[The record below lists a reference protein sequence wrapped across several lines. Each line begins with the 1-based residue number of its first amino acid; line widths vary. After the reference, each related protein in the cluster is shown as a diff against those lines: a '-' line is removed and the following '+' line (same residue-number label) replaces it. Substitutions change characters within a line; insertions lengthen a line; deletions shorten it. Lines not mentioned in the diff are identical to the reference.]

1 MTKKKIIYIVL
12 GVVALVLVYFN
23 YYGSDKEV
31 GDIKKIVETI
41 NAVYESDDY
50 HVEAEKE
57 IDYLDEKESKF
68 EKAKAIIQG
77 MILSGDNVFLDK
89 DKNLTLDTNI
99 LGISPNGWEI
109 KASEL
114 KFNKETKELVS
125 TKPMYAKNEEKGVEI
140 LANKFKTTISM
151 DNITLEDGVV
161 IKNKLFSILADKANY
176 DNNTKIITLEGNIKL
191 SNRIG
196 EVGDINTLKDVKS
209 LENTSN
215 NKKEKEISGT
225 FSKVYFNLN
234 ERNLYATDGFDM
246 KYDEVGLKGKDI
258 VLNET
263 TQSFKVTGDV
273 KFTYQDYIFDVSYIE
288 KEPNSD
294 IINVYGQIKGGN
306 PIYSVLADKGEYNI
320 NDKKIRIFGN
330 VDITSTKGEK
340 LNLDNFVYSSETK
353 EADMYGNKIK
363 YTSPTNNLEAEYIH
377 YNTVTKEITTDKPF
391 DSWNEKG
398 EGITGTNVVYNLGTK
413 DFYSKENITVKNK
426 DYGLTT
432 KNVTYKEETGIL
444 SAPEPYVIKS
454 TDETSTI
461 NGKSITYNKK
471 TGELTSPGEI
481 ILNNKGTIM
490 KGHDL
495 VYNNISGLGKLQGP
509 IPFENK
515 EDKMSGTA
523 KEIIIKKGDYVDL
536 IGPIKVKQDTTNML
550 VDNARYSY
558 KDELVHVN
566 TPVKFNDPVKSMV
579 GSVSSA
585 TYSPKD
591 SILKGTNFNM
601 KEPDRSAKAQN
612 IVLYNKEN
620 RRLELIGNAY
630 LSSGK
635 DNISGPKIVY
645 YLDTK
650 DAETPTNSIIH
661 YDQYTVKSTYG
672 KVNKESGEIFVKN
685 ADVKSLDGND
695 FSSNQAKGNINNVVH
710 FTGNV
715 KGKSKQKEGDVYF
728 TGDKADLY
736 MSKVNNKYEAKKVI
750 VNTKST
756 FTQLNRKIVSNYMEL
771 DLIKKE
777 VYAKDKPV
785 LTIDDGPKGNTLVK
799 ADDVTGYIDQDLIK
813 LNKNVYVKNVN
824 EKKEEVVLTADRGAV
839 TKKMADVYDRVKVV
853 TKDSVTT
860 ANEGHYDMENR
871 KIRAKGNVHVEYQ
884 TDKSA
889 GNVFDNMTST
899 NTKKTTK
906 K

>member
-398 EGITGTNVVYNLGTK
+398 EGITGTNIVYNLGTK

-471 TGELTSPGEI
+471 TGELISPGEI

-550 VDNARYSY
+550 ADNARYSY

-695 FSSNQAKGNINNVVH
+695 FSSNQAKGNINNIVH

-736 MSKVNNKYEAKKVI
+736 MSKVNDKYEAKKVI

-785 LTIDDGPKGNTLVK
+785 LTIDDGEKGNTLVK
-799 ADDVTGYIDQDLIK
+799 ADDVTGYIDKELIK
-813 LNKNVYVKNVN
+813 LNKNVYVKNIN
-824 EKKEEVVLTADRGAV
+824 EKKEETVLTADRGTV
-839 TKKMADVYDRVKVV
+839 TKQMADVYDRVKVV
-853 TKDSVTT
+853 TKDSVIT
-860 ANEGHYDMENR
+860 ANEGHYDIVNR
-871 KIRAKGNVHVEYQ
+871 KIRAKGNVHVDY
-884 TDKSA
+884 TSDKSA
-889 GNVFDNMTST
+889 SSIFNDMTST
-899 NTKKTTK
+899 KKK
-906 K
+906 

>member
-176 DNNTKIITLEGNIKL
+176 DNNTKIITLEGNTKL

-398 EGITGTNVVYNLGTK
+398 EGITGTNIVYNLGTK

-695 FSSNQAKGNINNVVH
+695 FSSNQAKGNINNIVH

-736 MSKVNNKYEAKKVI
+736 MSKVDDKYQAKKVI

-785 LTIDDGPKGNTLVK
+785 LIIDDGEKGNTLVK
-799 ADDVTGYIDQDLIK
+799 ADDVTGYIDKELIK
-813 LNKNVYVKNVN
+813 LNKNVYVKNIN
-824 EKKEEVVLTADRGAV
+824 EKKEETVLTADRGTV
-839 TKKMADVYDRVKVV
+839 TKQMADVYDRVKVV
-853 TKDSVTT
+853 TKDSVIT
-860 ANEGHYDMENR
+860 ANEGHYDIVNR
-871 KIRAKGNVHVEYQ
+871 KIRAKGKVHVDY
-884 TDKSA
+884 TSGKSA
-889 GNVFDNMTST
+889 SSIFNNTTST
-899 NTKKTTK
+899 KKK
-906 K
+906 

>member
-398 EGITGTNVVYNLGTK
+398 EGITGTNIVYNLGTK

-515 EDKMSGTA
+515 EDKMSGIA

-736 MSKVNNKYEAKKVI
+736 MSKVNDKYQAKKVI

-785 LTIDDGPKGNTLVK
+785 LTIDDGEKGNTLVK
-799 ADDVTGYIDQDLIK
+799 ADDVTGYIDKELIK
-813 LNKNVYVKNVN
+813 LNKNVYVKNIN
-824 EKKEEVVLTADRGAV
+824 EKKEETVLTADRGTV
-839 TKKMADVYDRVKVV
+839 TKQMADVYDRVKVV
-853 TKDSVTT
+853 TKDSVIT
-860 ANEGHYDMENR
+860 ANEGHYDIVNR
-871 KIRAKGNVHVEYQ
+871 KIRAKGNVHVDY
-884 TDKSA
+884 TSDKSA
-889 GNVFDNMTST
+889 SSIFNDMTST
-899 NTKKTTK
+899 KK
-906 K
+906 

>member
-398 EGITGTNVVYNLGTK
+398 EGITGTNIVYNLGTK

-444 SAPEPYVIKS
+444 SAPEPYIIKS

-536 IGPIKVKQDTTNML
+536 IGPVKVKQDTTNML

-635 DNISGPKIVY
+635 DNISGPKILY

-695 FSSNQAKGNINNVVH
+695 FSSNQAKGNINNIVH

-736 MSKVNNKYEAKKVI
+736 MSKVNDKYEAKKVI

-785 LTIDDGPKGNTLVK
+785 LTIDDGEKGNTLVK
-799 ADDVTGYIDQDLIK
+799 ADDVTGYIDKELIK
-813 LNKNVYVKNVN
+813 LNKNVYVKNIN
-824 EKKEEVVLTADRGAV
+824 EKKEETVLTADRGTV
-839 TKKMADVYDRVKVV
+839 TKQMADVYDRVKVV
-853 TKDSVTT
+853 TKDSVIT
-860 ANEGHYDMENR
+860 ANEGHYDIVNR
-871 KIRAKGNVHVEYQ
+871 KIRAKGNVHVDY
-884 TDKSA
+884 TSGKSA
-889 GNVFDNMTST
+889 SSIFNDMTS
-899 NTKKTTK
+899 NKK
-906 K
+906 

>member
-398 EGITGTNVVYNLGTK
+398 EGITGTNIVYNLGTK

-601 KEPDRSAKAQN
+601 KEPDKSAKAQS

-785 LTIDDGPKGNTLVK
+785 LTIDDGEKGNTLVK
-799 ADDVTGYIDQDLIK
+799 ADDVTGYIDKELIK
-813 LNKNVYVKNVN
+813 LNKNVYVKNIN
-824 EKKEEVVLTADRGAV
+824 EKKEETVLTADRGTV
-839 TKKMADVYDRVKVV
+839 TKQMADVYDRVKVV
-853 TKDSVTT
+853 TKDSVIT
-860 ANEGHYDMENR
+860 ANEGHYDIVNR
-871 KIRAKGNVHVEYQ
+871 KIRAKGNVHVDY
-884 TDKSA
+884 TSDKSA
-889 GNVFDNMTST
+889 SSIFNDTTST
-899 NTKKTTK
+899 KKK
-906 K
+906 

>member
-209 LENTSN
+209 LENISN

-398 EGITGTNVVYNLGTK
+398 EGITGTNIVYNLGTK
-413 DFYSKENITVKNK
+413 DFYSKENITIKNK

-432 KNVTYKEETGIL
+432 RNVTYKEETGIL

-601 KEPDRSAKAQN
+601 KEPDRSAKAQS

-695 FSSNQAKGNINNVVH
+695 FSSDQAKGNINNVVH

-736 MSKVNNKYEAKKVI
+736 MSKVNDKYEAKKVI

-785 LTIDDGPKGNTLVK
+785 LTIDDGEKGNTLVK
-799 ADDVTGYIDQDLIK
+799 ADDVTGYIDKELIK
-813 LNKNVYVKNVN
+813 LNKNVYVKNIN
-824 EKKEEVVLTADRGAV
+824 EKKEETVLTADRGTV
-839 TKKMADVYDRVKVV
+839 TKQMADVYDRVKVV
-853 TKDSVTT
+853 TKDSVIT
-860 ANEGHYDMENR
+860 ANEGHYDIVNR
-871 KIRAKGNVHVEYQ
+871 KIRAKGNVHVDY
-884 TDKSA
+884 TSDKSA
-889 GNVFDNMTST
+889 SSIFNDMAS
-899 NTKKTTK
+899 TKKK
-906 K
+906 

>member
-1 MTKKKIIYIVL
+1 MSKKKIIYIVL

-246 KYDEVGLKGKDI
+246 KYNEVGLKGKDI

-398 EGITGTNVVYNLGTK
+398 EGITGTNIVYNLGTK

-444 SAPEPYVIKS
+444 SAPEPYIIKS

-695 FSSNQAKGNINNVVH
+695 FSSNQAKGNINDVVH

-715 KGKSKQKEGDVYF
+715 KGKSTQKEGDVYF
-728 TGDKADLY
+728 TGDKVNLY
-736 MSKVNNKYEAKKVI
+736 MGKVNDKYEAKKVI
-750 VNTKST
+750 VDTKST

-777 VYAKDKPV
+777 IYAKDRPI
-785 LTIDDGPKGNTLVK
+785 LTIDDGEKGNTLVK
-799 ADDVTGYIDQDLIK
+799 ADDVTAYIDKELIK
-813 LNKNVYVKNVN
+813 LNKNVYVKNIN
-824 EKKEEVVLTADRGAV
+824 EKKEETVLTAERGTV
-839 TKKMADVYDRVKVV
+839 TKQMADVYDRVKIV

-860 ANEGHYDMENR
+860 ANEGHYDMVNR
-871 KIRAKGNVHVEYQ
+871 KIRAKGNVHVDY
-884 TDKSA
+884 TGDKSA
-889 GNVFDNMTST
+889 ST
-899 NTKKTTK
+899 IFNDMASTKKK
-906 K
+906 

>member
-68 EKAKAIIQG
+68 EKAKAVIQG

-398 EGITGTNVVYNLGTK
+398 EGITGTNIVYNLGTK

-695 FSSNQAKGNINNVVH
+695 FSSNQAKGNINNIVH

-736 MSKVNNKYEAKKVI
+736 MSKVDDKYQAKKVI

-785 LTIDDGPKGNTLVK
+785 LTIDDGEKGNTLVK
-799 ADDVTGYIDQDLIK
+799 ADDVTGYIDKELIK
-813 LNKNVYVKNVN
+813 LNKNVYVKNIN
-824 EKKEEVVLTADRGAV
+824 EKKEETVLTADRGTV
-839 TKKMADVYDRVKVV
+839 TKQMADVYDRVKVV
-853 TKDSVTT
+853 TKDSVIT
-860 ANEGHYDMENR
+860 ANEGHYDIVNR
-871 KIRAKGNVHVEYQ
+871 KIRAKGNVHVDY
-884 TDKSA
+884 TSDKSA
-889 GNVFDNMTST
+889 SSIFNDTTST
-899 NTKKTTK
+899 KKK
-906 K
+906 

>member
-398 EGITGTNVVYNLGTK
+398 EGITGTNIVYNLGTK

-695 FSSNQAKGNINNVVH
+695 FSSNQAKGNINNIVH

-736 MSKVNNKYEAKKVI
+736 MSKVNDKYEAKKVI

-785 LTIDDGPKGNTLVK
+785 LTIDDGEKGNTLVK
-799 ADDVTGYIDQDLIK
+799 ADDVTGYIDKELIK
-813 LNKNVYVKNVN
+813 LNKNVYVKNIN
-824 EKKEEVVLTADRGAV
+824 EKKEETVLTADRGTV
-839 TKKMADVYDRVKVV
+839 TKQMADVYDRVKVV
-853 TKDSVTT
+853 TKDSVIT
-860 ANEGHYDMENR
+860 ANEGHYDIVNR
-871 KIRAKGNVHVEYQ
+871 KIRAKGNVHVDY
-884 TDKSA
+884 TSGKSA
-889 GNVFDNMTST
+889 SSIFNDMTST
-899 NTKKTTK
+899 KKK
-906 K
+906 

>member
-1 MTKKKIIYIVL
+1 MSKKKIIYIVL

-398 EGITGTNVVYNLGTK
+398 EGITGTNIVYNLGTK

-601 KEPDRSAKAQN
+601 KEPDRSAKAQS

-695 FSSNQAKGNINNVVH
+695 FSSNQAKGNINNIVH

-736 MSKVNNKYEAKKVI
+736 MSKVNDKYEAKKVI

-785 LTIDDGPKGNTLVK
+785 LTIDDGEKGNTLVK
-799 ADDVTGYIDQDLIK
+799 ADDVTGYIDKELIK
-813 LNKNVYVKNVN
+813 LNKNVYVKNIN
-824 EKKEEVVLTADRGAV
+824 EKKEETVLTADRGTV
-839 TKKMADVYDRVKVV
+839 TKQMADVYDRVKVV
-853 TKDSVTT
+853 TKDSVIT
-860 ANEGHYDMENR
+860 ANEGHYDIVNR
-871 KIRAKGNVHVEYQ
+871 KIRAKGNVHVDY
-884 TDKSA
+884 TSGKSA
-889 GNVFDNMTST
+889 SSIFNNTTST
-899 NTKKTTK
+899 KK
-906 K
+906 

>member
-1 MTKKKIIYIVL
+1 MSKKKIIYIVL

-398 EGITGTNVVYNLGTK
+398 EGITGTNIVYNLGTK

-432 KNVTYKEETGIL
+432 KNVTYKEDTGIL

-785 LTIDDGPKGNTLVK
+785 LTIDDGEKGNTLVK
-799 ADDVTGYIDQDLIK
+799 ADDVTGYIDKELIK
-813 LNKNVYVKNVN
+813 LNKNVYVKNIN
-824 EKKEEVVLTADRGAV
+824 EKKEETVLTADRGTV
-839 TKKMADVYDRVKVV
+839 TKQMADVYDRVKVV
-853 TKDSVTT
+853 TKDSVIT
-860 ANEGHYDMENR
+860 ANEGHYDIVNR
-871 KIRAKGNVHVEYQ
+871 KIRAKGNVHVDY
-884 TDKSA
+884 TSDKSVSSIF
-889 GNVFDNMTST
+889 NDTTST
-899 NTKKTTK
+899 KKK
-906 K
+906 

>member
-398 EGITGTNVVYNLGTK
+398 EGITGTNIVYNLGTK

-601 KEPDRSAKAQN
+601 KEPDRSAKAQS

-695 FSSNQAKGNINNVVH
+695 FSSNQAKGNINNIVH

-736 MSKVNNKYEAKKVI
+736 MSKVDDKYQAKKVI

-785 LTIDDGPKGNTLVK
+785 LTIDDGEKGNTLVK
-799 ADDVTGYIDQDLIK
+799 ADDVTGYIDKELIK
-813 LNKNVYVKNVN
+813 LNKNVYVKNIN
-824 EKKEEVVLTADRGAV
+824 EKKEETVLTADRGTV
-839 TKKMADVYDRVKVV
+839 TKQMADVYDRVKVV
-853 TKDSVTT
+853 TKDSVIT
-860 ANEGHYDMENR
+860 ANEGHYDIVNR
-871 KIRAKGNVHVEYQ
+871 KIRAKGNVHVDY
-884 TDKSA
+884 TSDKSA
-889 GNVFDNMTST
+889 SSIFNDTTST
-899 NTKKTTK
+899 KKK
-906 K
+906 

>member
-1 MTKKKIIYIVL
+1 MSKKKIIYIAMGVIAVVL
-12 GVVALVLVYFN
+12 GYLNYF
-23 YYGSDKEV
+23 GSDKEV
-31 GDIKKIVETI
+31 GDIRKIIETV

-57 IDYLDEKESKF
+57 IDYIDEKESKF
-68 EKAKAIIQG
+68 EKAKAKIQG
-77 MILSGDNVFLDK
+77 MLLSGDNVFLDK
-89 DKNLTLDTNI
+89 DRNLTLDTNI

-114 KFNKETKELVS
+114 KYNKTTQELIS
-125 TKPMYAKNEEKGVEI
+125 TKPMYAKNEEKGIEV

-176 DNNTKIITLEGNIKL
+176 NNANKTIVLEGNIRL

-196 EVGDINTLKDVKS
+196 EIGDINTLKDIKDIQ
-209 LENTSN
+209 N
-215 NKKEKEISGT
+215 NSANKTDKEMSGT
-225 FSKVYFNLN
+225 FSKVYFNLD
-234 ERNLYATDGFDM
+234 ERNLYATDGFDL
-246 KYDEVGLKGKDI
+246 KYDDVGLKGKNI

-263 TQSFKVTGDV
+263 TQSLKVTDDV
-273 KFTYQDYIFDVSYIE
+273 KFTYQDYVFDVNYIE

-294 IINVYGQIKGGN
+294 IINIYGKIKGGN
-306 PIYSVLADKGEYNI
+306 PVYSVLADKGEYNV
-320 NDKKIRIFGN
+320 NDRKIRIFGN

-391 DSWNEKG
+391 YSWNEKG
-398 EGITGTNVVYNLGTK
+398 EGITGTNIVYNLGTK

-426 DYGLTT
+426 DYTLTT

-550 VDNARYSY
+550 VDNARYLY

-566 TPVKFNDPVKSMV
+566 TPVKFNDPVRSMV

-620 RRLELIGNAY
+620 RRLELIGDAY

-695 FSSNQAKGNINNVVH
+695 FSSNQAKGNINDVVY

-728 TGDKADLY
+728 TGDRADLY
-736 MSKVNNKYEAKKVI
+736 MSKVNDKYEAKKVI

-777 VYAKDKPV
+777 VYAKDKPI
-785 LTIDDGPKGNTLVK
+785 LTIDDGEKGNTLVK
-799 ADDVTGYIDQDLIK
+799 ADDVIGYIDKELIK
-813 LNKNVYVKNVN
+813 LNKNVYVKNIN
-824 EKKEEVVLTADRGAV
+824 EKKEETVLTADRGTV
-839 TKKMADVYDRVKVV
+839 TKQMADVYDRVKIV

-860 ANEGHYDMENR
+860 ANEGHYDIVNR
-871 KIRAKGNVHVEYQ
+871 KIRAKGSVHVDY
-884 TDKSA
+884 TGDKSTSTIF
-889 GNVFDNMTST
+889 NDMTST
-899 NTKKTTK
+899 KK
-906 K
+906 

>member
-1 MTKKKIIYIVL
+1 MSKKKIIYIVL
-12 GVVALVLVYFN
+12 GVVVLVLVYFN

-89 DKNLTLDTNI
+89 NKNLTLDTNI

-114 KFNKETKELVS
+114 KFNKEAKELVS

-176 DNNTKIITLEGNIKL
+176 NNNTKIITLEGNIKL

-196 EVGDINTLKDVKS
+196 EIGDINTLKDVKS
-209 LENTSN
+209 LQNTSN
-215 NKKEKEISGT
+215 NKKEKEMSGT
-225 FSKVYFNLN
+225 FSKVYFDLN
-234 ERNLYATDGFDM
+234 ERNLYATDGFDL
-246 KYDEVGLKGKDI
+246 KYDEVRLKGKNI

-263 TQSFKVTGDV
+263 TQSLKVTDDV
-273 KFTYQDYIFDVSYIE
+273 KFTYQDYVFDVSYIE

-294 IINVYGQIKGGN
+294 IINIYGKIKGGN
-306 PIYSVLADKGEYNI
+306 PVYSVLADKGEYNV
-320 NDKKIRIFGN
+320 NDRKIRIFGN

-363 YTSPTNNLEAEYIH
+363 YTSSTNNLEAEYIH
-377 YNTVTKEITTDKPF
+377 YSTVTKEITTDKPF

-398 EGITGTNVVYNLGTK
+398 EGITGTNIVYNLGTK

-432 KNVTYKEETGIL
+432 KNVTYKEDTGIL

-454 TDETSTI
+454 IDETSTI

-515 EDKMSGTA
+515 ADKMSGIA

-536 IGPIKVKQDTTNML
+536 VGPIKAKRDTTNMEFA
-550 VDNARYSY
+550 NARYLY
-558 KDELVHVN
+558 KDGLVHVN
-566 TPVKFNDPVKSMV
+566 TPVKFNDPVSSMV
-579 GSVSSA
+579 GSVNSA

-685 ADVKSLDGND
+685 SDVKSLDGND
-695 FSSNQAKGNINNVVH
+695 FSSNQAKGNINDVVH

-715 KGKSKQKEGDVYF
+715 KGKSTQKEGDVYF
-728 TGDKADLY
+728 TGDKVDLY
-736 MSKVNNKYEAKKVI
+736 MGKVNDKYEAKKVI
-750 VNTKST
+750 VDTKST

-777 VYAKDKPV
+777 IYAKDRPI
-785 LTIDDGPKGNTLVK
+785 LTIDDGEKGNTLVK
-799 ADDVTGYIDQDLIK
+799 ADDVTGYIDKELIK
-813 LNKNVYVKNVN
+813 LNKNVYVKNIN
-824 EKKEEVVLTADRGAV
+824 EKKEETVLTADRGTV
-839 TKKMADVYDRVKVV
+839 TKQMADVYDRVKIV

-860 ANEGHYDMENR
+860 ANEGHYDMVNR
-871 KIRAKGNVHVEYQ
+871 KIRAKGNVHVDY
-884 TDKSA
+884 TGDKSA
-889 GNVFDNMTST
+889 ST
-899 NTKKTTK
+899 IFNDMASTKKK
-906 K
+906 

>member
-1 MTKKKIIYIVL
+1 MSKKKIIYIVL

-89 DKNLTLDTNI
+89 NKNLTLDTNI

-114 KFNKETKELVS
+114 KFNKEAKELVS

-176 DNNTKIITLEGNIKL
+176 NNSSKIITLEGNIRL
-191 SNRIG
+191 SNGIG
-196 EVGDINTLKDVKS
+196 EVGDINTLKDVKDIP
-209 LENTSN
+209 N
-215 NKKEKEISGT
+215 NSINKNDKEMSGT
-225 FSKVYFNLN
+225 FSKVYFDLN
-234 ERNLYATDGFDM
+234 ERNLYATDGFDL
-246 KYDEVGLKGKDI
+246 KYDEVRLKGKNI

-263 TQSFKVTGDV
+263 TQSLKVTDDV
-273 KFTYQDYIFDVSYIE
+273 KFTYQDYVFDVSYIE

-294 IINVYGQIKGGN
+294 IINIYGKIKGGN
-306 PIYSVLADKGEYNI
+306 PVYSVLADKGEYNV
-320 NDKKIRIFGN
+320 NDRKIRIFGN

-363 YTSPTNNLEAEYIH
+363 YTSSTNNLEAEYIH
-377 YNTVTKEITTDKPF
+377 YSTVTKEITTDKPF

-398 EGITGTNVVYNLGTK
+398 EGITGTNIVYNLGTK

-432 KNVTYKEETGIL
+432 KNVTYKEDTGIL

-454 TDETSTI
+454 IDETSTI

-558 KDELVHVN
+558 KDGLVHVN
-566 TPVKFNDPVKSMV
+566 TPVKFNDSVKSMV
-579 GSVSSA
+579 GSVNSA

-695 FSSNQAKGNINNVVH
+695 FSSNQAKGNINDVVH

-715 KGKSKQKEGDVYF
+715 KGKSTQKEGDVYF
-728 TGDKADLY
+728 TGDKVDLY
-736 MSKVNNKYEAKKVI
+736 MGKVNDKYEAKKVI
-750 VNTKST
+750 VDIKST

-777 VYAKDKPV
+777 IYAKDRPI
-785 LTIDDGPKGNTLVK
+785 LTIDDGEKGNTLVK
-799 ADDVTGYIDQDLIK
+799 ADDVTAYIDKELIK
-813 LNKNVYVKNVN
+813 LNKNVYVKNIN
-824 EKKEEVVLTADRGAV
+824 EKKEETVLTAERGTV
-839 TKKMADVYDRVKVV
+839 TKQMADVYDRVKIV

-860 ANEGHYDMENR
+860 ANEGHYDMVNR
-871 KIRAKGNVHVEYQ
+871 KIRAKGNVHVDY
-884 TDKSA
+884 TGDKSA
-889 GNVFDNMTST
+889 ST
-899 NTKKTTK
+899 ILNDMRSTKKK
-906 K
+906 

>member
-246 KYDEVGLKGKDI
+246 KYDEVGLKGRDI

-398 EGITGTNVVYNLGTK
+398 EGITGTNIVYNLGTK

-601 KEPDRSAKAQN
+601 KEPDRSAKAQS

-785 LTIDDGPKGNTLVK
+785 LTIDDGEKGNTLVK
-799 ADDVTGYIDQDLIK
+799 ADDVTGYIDKELIK
-813 LNKNVYVKNVN
+813 LNKNVYVKNIN
-824 EKKEEVVLTADRGAV
+824 EKKEETVLTADRGTV
-839 TKKMADVYDRVKVV
+839 TKQMADMYDRVKVV
-853 TKDSVTT
+853 TKDSVIT
-860 ANEGHYDMENR
+860 ANEGHYDIVNR
-871 KIRAKGNVHVEYQ
+871 KIRAKGNVHVDY
-884 TDKSA
+884 TSDKSA
-889 GNVFDNMTST
+889 SSIFNDMTST
-899 NTKKTTK
+899 KKK
-906 K
+906 

>member
-125 TKPMYAKNEEKGVEI
+125 IKPMYAKNEEKGVEI

-398 EGITGTNVVYNLGTK
+398 EGITGTNIVYNLGTK

-432 KNVTYKEETGIL
+432 KNVTYKEDTGIL

-695 FSSNQAKGNINNVVH
+695 FSSNQAKGNINNIVH

-736 MSKVNNKYEAKKVI
+736 MSKVNDKYEAKKVI

-785 LTIDDGPKGNTLVK
+785 LTIDDGEKGNTLVK
-799 ADDVTGYIDQDLIK
+799 ADDVTGYIDKELIK
-813 LNKNVYVKNVN
+813 LNKNVYVKNIN
-824 EKKEEVVLTADRGAV
+824 EKKEETVLTADRGTV
-839 TKKMADVYDRVKVV
+839 TKQMADVYDRVKVV
-853 TKDSVTT
+853 TKDSVIT
-860 ANEGHYDMENR
+860 ANEGHYDIVNR
-871 KIRAKGNVHVEYQ
+871 KIRAKGNVHVDY
-884 TDKSA
+884 TSDKSA
-889 GNVFDNMTST
+889 SSIFNDMTST
-899 NTKKTTK
+899 KKK
-906 K
+906 

>member
-398 EGITGTNVVYNLGTK
+398 EGITGTNIVYNLGTK

-432 KNVTYKEETGIL
+432 KNVTYKEDTGIL

-601 KEPDRSAKAQN
+601 KEPDRSAKAQS

-785 LTIDDGPKGNTLVK
+785 LTIDDGEKGNTLVK
-799 ADDVTGYIDQDLIK
+799 ADDVTGYIDKELIK
-813 LNKNVYVKNVN
+813 LNKNVYVKNIN
-824 EKKEEVVLTADRGAV
+824 EKKEETVLTADRGTV
-839 TKKMADVYDRVKVV
+839 TKQMADVYDRVKVV
-853 TKDSVTT
+853 TKDSVIT
-860 ANEGHYDMENR
+860 ANEGHYDIVNR
-871 KIRAKGNVHVEYQ
+871 KIRAKGNVHVDY
-884 TDKSA
+884 TSDKSA
-889 GNVFDNMTST
+889 SSIFNDMTST
-899 NTKKTTK
+899 KKK
-906 K
+906 

>member
-398 EGITGTNVVYNLGTK
+398 EGITGTNIVYNLGTK

-444 SAPEPYVIKS
+444 SAPEPYIIKS

-591 SILKGTNFNM
+591 SILRGTNFNM

-630 LSSGK
+630 LSSEK
-635 DNISGPKIVY
+635 NNISGPKIVY

-661 YDQYTVKSTYG
+661 YDQYTIKSSYA
-672 KVNKESGEIFVKN
+672 KVNKESGAVFAKN
-685 ADVKSLDGND
+685 ADVKSVDGNE
-695 FSSNQAKGNINNVVH
+695 FSANQAEGNTNDVVH

-736 MSKVNNKYEAKKVI
+736 MSKVNDKYQAKKVI

-785 LTIDDGPKGNTLVK
+785 LTIDDGEKGNTLVK
-799 ADDVTGYIDQDLIK
+799 ADDVTGYIDKELIK
-813 LNKNVYVKNVN
+813 LNKNVYVKNIN
-824 EKKEEVVLTADRGAV
+824 EKKEETVLTADRGTV
-839 TKKMADVYDRVKVV
+839 TKQMADVYDRVKVV
-853 TKDSVTT
+853 TKDSVIT
-860 ANEGHYDMENR
+860 ANEGHYDIVNR
-871 KIRAKGNVHVEYQ
+871 KIRAKGNVHVDY
-884 TDKSA
+884 TSDKSA
-889 GNVFDNMTST
+889 SSIFNDMAS
-899 NTKKTTK
+899 TKKK
-906 K
+906 

>member
-125 TKPMYAKNEEKGVEI
+125 TKPMYAKNEEKGIEI

-398 EGITGTNVVYNLGTK
+398 EGITGTNIVYNLGTK

-550 VDNARYSY
+550 IDNARYSY

-695 FSSNQAKGNINNVVH
+695 FSSNQAKGNINNIVH

-736 MSKVNNKYEAKKVI
+736 MSKVNDKYEAKKVI

-785 LTIDDGPKGNTLVK
+785 LTIDDGEKGNTLVK
-799 ADDVTGYIDQDLIK
+799 ADDVTGYIDKELIK
-813 LNKNVYVKNVN
+813 LNKNVYVKNIN
-824 EKKEEVVLTADRGAV
+824 EKKEETVLTADRGTV
-839 TKKMADVYDRVKVV
+839 TKQMADVYDRVKVV
-853 TKDSVTT
+853 TKDSVIT
-860 ANEGHYDMENR
+860 ANEGHYDIVNR
-871 KIRAKGNVHVEYQ
+871 KIRAKGNVHVDY
-884 TDKSA
+884 TSGKSA
-889 GNVFDNMTST
+889 SSIFNNTTST
-899 NTKKTTK
+899 KK
-906 K
+906 

>member
-398 EGITGTNVVYNLGTK
+398 EGITGTNIVYNLGTK

-432 KNVTYKEETGIL
+432 KNVTYKEDTGIL
-444 SAPEPYVIKS
+444 SAPEPYIIKS

-536 IGPIKVKQDTTNML
+536 IGPVKVKQDTTNML

-695 FSSNQAKGNINNVVH
+695 FSSNQAKGNINNIVH

-736 MSKVNNKYEAKKVI
+736 MSKVNDKYEAKKVI

-785 LTIDDGPKGNTLVK
+785 LTIDDGEKGNTLVK
-799 ADDVTGYIDQDLIK
+799 ADDVTGYIDKELIK
-813 LNKNVYVKNVN
+813 LNKNVYVKNIN
-824 EKKEEVVLTADRGAV
+824 EKKEETVLTADRGTV
-839 TKKMADVYDRVKVV
+839 TKQMADVYDRVKVV
-853 TKDSVTT
+853 TKDSVIT
-860 ANEGHYDMENR
+860 ANEGHYDIVNR
-871 KIRAKGNVHVEYQ
+871 KIRAKGNVHVDY
-884 TDKSA
+884 TSDKSA
-889 GNVFDNMTST
+889 SSIFNDMTST
-899 NTKKTTK
+899 KKK
-906 K
+906 

>member
-31 GDIKKIVETI
+31 GDIKKILETI

-57 IDYLDEKESKF
+57 IDYLDEKKSKF

-176 DNNTKIITLEGNIKL
+176 DNNTKIITLEGNTKL

-398 EGITGTNVVYNLGTK
+398 EGITGTNIVYNLGTK

-695 FSSNQAKGNINNVVH
+695 FSSNQAKGNINNIVH

-736 MSKVNNKYEAKKVI
+736 MSKVDDKYQAKKVI

-785 LTIDDGPKGNTLVK
+785 LIIDDGEKGNTLVK
-799 ADDVTGYIDQDLIK
+799 ADDVTGYIDKELIK
-813 LNKNVYVKNVN
+813 LNKNVYVKNIN
-824 EKKEEVVLTADRGAV
+824 EKKEETVLTADRGTV
-839 TKKMADVYDRVKVV
+839 TKQMADVYDRVKVV
-853 TKDSVTT
+853 TKDSVIT
-860 ANEGHYDMENR
+860 ANEGHYDIVNR
-871 KIRAKGNVHVEYQ
+871 KIRAKGNVHVDY
-884 TDKSA
+884 TSGKSA
-889 GNVFDNMTST
+889 SSIFNNTTST
-899 NTKKTTK
+899 KKK
-906 K
+906 

>member
-398 EGITGTNVVYNLGTK
+398 EGITGTNIVYNLGTK

-620 RRLELIGNAY
+620 RRLELTGNAY

-695 FSSNQAKGNINNVVH
+695 FSSNQAKGNINNIVH

-736 MSKVNNKYEAKKVI
+736 MSKVNDKYQAKKVI

-785 LTIDDGPKGNTLVK
+785 LTIDDGEKGNTLVK
-799 ADDVTGYIDQDLIK
+799 ADDVTGYIDKELIK
-813 LNKNVYVKNVN
+813 LNKNVYVKNIN
-824 EKKEEVVLTADRGAV
+824 EKKEETVLTADRGTV
-839 TKKMADVYDRVKVV
+839 TKQMADVYDRVKVV
-853 TKDSVTT
+853 TKDSVIT
-860 ANEGHYDMENR
+860 ANEGHYDIVNR
-871 KIRAKGNVHVEYQ
+871 KIRAKGNVHVDY
-884 TDKSA
+884 TSDKSA
-889 GNVFDNMTST
+889 SSIFNNTTST
-899 NTKKTTK
+899 KKK
-906 K
+906 

>member
-1 MTKKKIIYIVL
+1 MSKKKIIYIVL

-89 DKNLTLDTNI
+89 NKNLTLDTNI

-114 KFNKETKELVS
+114 KFNKEAKELVS

-176 DNNTKIITLEGNIKL
+176 NNSSKIITLEGNIRL
-191 SNRIG
+191 SNGIG
-196 EVGDINTLKDVKS
+196 EVGDINTLKDVKDIP
-209 LENTSN
+209 N
-215 NKKEKEISGT
+215 NSINKNDKEMSGT
-225 FSKVYFNLN
+225 FSKVYFDLN
-234 ERNLYATDGFDM
+234 ERNLYATDGFDL
-246 KYDEVGLKGKDI
+246 KYDEVGLRGKNI

-263 TQSFKVTGDV
+263 TQSLKVTDDV
-273 KFTYQDYIFDVSYIE
+273 KFTYQDYVFDVSYIE

-294 IINVYGQIKGGN
+294 IINIYGKIKGGN
-306 PIYSVLADKGEYNI
+306 PVYSVLADKGEYNV

-340 LNLDNFVYSSETK
+340 LLLDNVVYSSATK

-363 YTSPTNNLEAEYIH
+363 YTSPENNLEAEYIH
-377 YNTVTKEITTDKPF
+377 YNTVTKEVTTNKPF

-398 EGITGTNVVYNLGTK
+398 EGITGTNIVYNLGTK

-432 KNVTYKEETGIL
+432 KNVTYKEDTGIL

-454 TDETSTI
+454 IDETSTI

-558 KDELVHVN
+558 KDGLVHVN

-579 GSVSSA
+579 GSVNSA

-695 FSSNQAKGNINNVVH
+695 FSSNQAKGNINDVVH

-715 KGKSKQKEGDVYF
+715 KGKSTQKEGDVFF

-736 MSKVNNKYEAKKVI
+736 MSKVNDKYQAKKVI
-750 VNTKST
+750 VDTKST
-756 FTQLNRKIVSNYMEL
+756 FTQLNRKIDSNYLEL

-777 VYAKDKPV
+777 VYARKNPV
-785 LTIDDGPKGNTLVK
+785 LTIDDGPKGSTLVK
-799 ADDVTGYIDQDLIK
+799 ADDVTAYIDKELIK
-813 LNKNVYVKNVN
+813 LNKNVYVKNIN
-824 EKKEEVVLTADRGAV
+824 EKKEETVLTAERGTV
-839 TKKMADVYDRVKVV
+839 TKQMADVYDRVKIV

-860 ANEGHYDMENR
+860 ANEGHYDMVNR
-871 KIRAKGNVHVEYQ
+871 KIRAKGNVHVDY
-884 TDKSA
+884 TGDKSA
-889 GNVFDNMTST
+889 ST
-899 NTKKTTK
+899 IFNDMASTKKK
-906 K
+906 

>member
-398 EGITGTNVVYNLGTK
+398 EGITGTNIVYNLGTK

-444 SAPEPYVIKS
+444 SAPEPYIIKS

-630 LSSGK
+630 LNSGK

-785 LTIDDGPKGNTLVK
+785 LTIDDGEKGNTLVK
-799 ADDVTGYIDQDLIK
+799 ADDVTGYIDKELIK
-813 LNKNVYVKNVN
+813 LNKNVYVKNIN
-824 EKKEEVVLTADRGAV
+824 EKKEETVLTADRGTV
-839 TKKMADVYDRVKVV
+839 TKQMADVYDRVKVV
-853 TKDSVTT
+853 TKDSVIT
-860 ANEGHYDMENR
+860 ANEGHYDIVNR
-871 KIRAKGNVHVEYQ
+871 KIRAKGNVHVDY
-884 TDKSA
+884 TSDKSA
-889 GNVFDNMTST
+889 SSIFNDTTST
-899 NTKKTTK
+899 KKK
-906 K
+906 

>member
-114 KFNKETKELVS
+114 KFNKETKELIS

-306 PIYSVLADKGEYNI
+306 SIYSVLADKGEYNI

-398 EGITGTNVVYNLGTK
+398 EGITGTNIVYNLGTK

-444 SAPEPYVIKS
+444 YAPEPYVIKS

-785 LTIDDGPKGNTLVK
+785 LTIDDGEKGNTLVK
-799 ADDVTGYIDQDLIK
+799 ADDVTGYIDKELIK
-813 LNKNVYVKNVN
+813 LNKNVYVKNIN
-824 EKKEEVVLTADRGAV
+824 EKKEETVLTADRGTV
-839 TKKMADVYDRVKVV
+839 TKQMADVYDRVKVV
-853 TKDSVTT
+853 TKDSVIT
-860 ANEGHYDMENR
+860 ANEGHYDIVNR
-871 KIRAKGNVHVEYQ
+871 KIRAKGNVHVDY
-884 TDKSA
+884 TSDKSA
-889 GNVFDNMTST
+889 SSIFNDMTS
-899 NTKKTTK
+899 NKK
-906 K
+906 

>member
-398 EGITGTNVVYNLGTK
+398 EGITGTNIVYNLGTK

-432 KNVTYKEETGIL
+432 KNVTYKEDTGIL

-695 FSSNQAKGNINNVVH
+695 FSSNQAKGNINNIVH

-785 LTIDDGPKGNTLVK
+785 LTIDDGEKGNTLVK
-799 ADDVTGYIDQDLIK
+799 ADDVTGYIDKELIK
-813 LNKNVYVKNVN
+813 LNKNVYVKNIN
-824 EKKEEVVLTADRGAV
+824 EKKEETVLTADRGTV
-839 TKKMADVYDRVKVV
+839 TKQMADVYDRVKVV
-853 TKDSVTT
+853 TKDSVIT
-860 ANEGHYDMENR
+860 ANEGHYDIVNR
-871 KIRAKGNVHVEYQ
+871 KIRAKGNVHVDY
-884 TDKSA
+884 TSDKSA
-889 GNVFDNMTST
+889 SSIFNDTTST
-899 NTKKTTK
+899 KKK
-906 K
+906 

>member
-1 MTKKKIIYIVL
+1 MSKKKIIYIVL

-31 GDIKKIVETI
+31 EDIKKIVETI

-89 DKNLTLDTNI
+89 NKNLTLDTNI

-114 KFNKETKELVS
+114 KFNKEAKELVS

-176 DNNTKIITLEGNIKL
+176 NNSSKIITLEGNIRL
-191 SNRIG
+191 SNGIG
-196 EVGDINTLKDVKS
+196 EVGDINTLKDVKDIP
-209 LENTSN
+209 N
-215 NKKEKEISGT
+215 NSINKNDKEMSGT
-225 FSKVYFNLN
+225 FSKVYFDLN
-234 ERNLYATDGFDM
+234 ERNLYATDGFDL
-246 KYDEVGLKGKDI
+246 KYDEVGLRGKNI

-263 TQSFKVTGDV
+263 TQSLKVTDDV
-273 KFTYQDYIFDVSYIE
+273 KFTYQDYVFDVSYIE

-294 IINVYGQIKGGN
+294 IINIYGKIKGGN
-306 PIYSVLADKGEYNI
+306 PVYSVLADKGEYNV

-340 LNLDNFVYSSETK
+340 LVLDNVVYSSATK

-363 YTSPTNNLEAEYIH
+363 YTSPENNLEAEYIH
-377 YNTVTKEITTDKPF
+377 YNTVTKEVTTNKPF
-391 DSWNEKG
+391 DSWNQKG
-398 EGITGTNVVYNLGTK
+398 EGLTGTSISYNLGTK

-432 KNVTYKEETGIL
+432 KNVTYKEDTGIL

-454 TDETSTI
+454 IDETSTI

-515 EDKMSGTA
+515 EDKISGTA

-558 KDELVHVN
+558 KDGLVHVN
-566 TPVKFNDPVKSMV
+566 TPVKFNDSVKSMV
-579 GSVSSA
+579 GSVNSA

-695 FSSNQAKGNINNVVH
+695 FSSNQAKGNINDVVH

-715 KGKSKQKEGDVYF
+715 KGKSTQKEGDVYF
-728 TGDKADLY
+728 TGDKVNLY
-736 MSKVNNKYEAKKVI
+736 MGKVNDKYEAKKVI
-750 VNTKST
+750 VDTKST

-777 VYAKDKPV
+777 IYAKDRPI
-785 LTIDDGPKGNTLVK
+785 LTIDDGEKGNTLVK
-799 ADDVTGYIDQDLIK
+799 ADDVTAYIDKELIK
-813 LNKNVYVKNVN
+813 LNKNVYVKNIN
-824 EKKEEVVLTADRGAV
+824 EKKEETVLTAERGTV
-839 TKKMADVYDRVKVV
+839 TKQMADVYDRVKIV

-860 ANEGHYDMENR
+860 ANEGHYDMVNR
-871 KIRAKGNVHVEYQ
+871 KIRAKGNVHVDY
-884 TDKSA
+884 TGDKSA
-889 GNVFDNMTST
+889 ST
-899 NTKKTTK
+899 IFNDMASTKKK
-906 K
+906 

>member
-398 EGITGTNVVYNLGTK
+398 EGITGTNIVYNLGTK

-432 KNVTYKEETGIL
+432 KNVTYKEDTGIL

-536 IGPIKVKQDTTNML
+536 NGPIKVKQDTTNML

-601 KEPDRSAKAQN
+601 KEPDRSAKAQS
-612 IVLYNKEN
+612 IVIYNKEN

-736 MSKVNNKYEAKKVI
+736 MSKVNDKYEAKKVI

-785 LTIDDGPKGNTLVK
+785 LTIDDGEKGNTLVK
-799 ADDVTGYIDQDLIK
+799 ADDVTGYIDKELIK
-813 LNKNVYVKNVN
+813 LNKNVYVKNIN
-824 EKKEEVVLTADRGAV
+824 EKKEETVLTADRGTV
-839 TKKMADVYDRVKVV
+839 TKQMADVYDRVKVV
-853 TKDSVTT
+853 TKDSVIT
-860 ANEGHYDMENR
+860 ANEGHYDIVNR
-871 KIRAKGNVHVEYQ
+871 KIRAKGNVHVDY
-884 TDKSA
+884 TSDKSA
-889 GNVFDNMTST
+889 SSIFNDMTST
-899 NTKKTTK
+899 KKK
-906 K
+906 

>member
-294 IINVYGQIKGGN
+294 IINVYGQIRGGN

-398 EGITGTNVVYNLGTK
+398 EGITGTNIVYNLGTK

-432 KNVTYKEETGIL
+432 KNVTYKEDTGIL

-620 RRLELIGNAY
+620 RRLELTGNAY

-695 FSSNQAKGNINNVVH
+695 FSSNQAKGNINNIVH

-736 MSKVNNKYEAKKVI
+736 MSKVNDKYQAKKVI

-785 LTIDDGPKGNTLVK
+785 LTIDDGEKGNTLVK
-799 ADDVTGYIDQDLIK
+799 ADDVTGYIDKELIK
-813 LNKNVYVKNVN
+813 LNKNVYVKNIN
-824 EKKEEVVLTADRGAV
+824 EKKEETVLTADRGTV
-839 TKKMADVYDRVKVV
+839 TKQMADVYDRVKVV
-853 TKDSVTT
+853 TKDSVIT
-860 ANEGHYDMENR
+860 ANEGHYDIVNR
-871 KIRAKGNVHVEYQ
+871 KIRAKGNVHVDY
-884 TDKSA
+884 TSDKSA
-889 GNVFDNMTST
+889 SSIFNDTTST
-899 NTKKTTK
+899 KKK
-906 K
+906 

>member
-114 KFNKETKELVS
+114 KFNKETKELIS

-306 PIYSVLADKGEYNI
+306 SIYSVLADKGEYNI

-398 EGITGTNVVYNLGTK
+398 EGITGTNIVYNLGTK

-432 KNVTYKEETGIL
+432 KNVTYKEDTGIL

-481 ILNNKGTIM
+481 MLNNKGTIM

-695 FSSNQAKGNINNVVH
+695 FSSNQAKGNINNIVH

-736 MSKVNNKYEAKKVI
+736 MSKVNDKYEAKKVI

-785 LTIDDGPKGNTLVK
+785 LTIDDGEKGNTLVK
-799 ADDVTGYIDQDLIK
+799 ADDVTGYIDKELIK
-813 LNKNVYVKNVN
+813 LNKNVYVKNIN
-824 EKKEEVVLTADRGAV
+824 EKKEETVLTADRGTV
-839 TKKMADVYDRVKVV
+839 TKQMADVYDRVKVV
-853 TKDSVTT
+853 TKDSVIT
-860 ANEGHYDMENR
+860 ANEGHYDIVNR
-871 KIRAKGNVHVEYQ
+871 KIRAKGNVHVDY
-884 TDKSA
+884 TSGKSA
-889 GNVFDNMTST
+889 SSIFNDTTST
-899 NTKKTTK
+899 KKK
-906 K
+906 

>member
-294 IINVYGQIKGGN
+294 IINIYGQIKGGN

-398 EGITGTNVVYNLGTK
+398 EGITGTNIVYNLGTK

-785 LTIDDGPKGNTLVK
+785 LTIDDGEKGNTLVK
-799 ADDVTGYIDQDLIK
+799 ADDVTGYIDKELIK
-813 LNKNVYVKNVN
+813 LNKNVYVKNIN
-824 EKKEEVVLTADRGAV
+824 EKKEETVLTADRGTV
-839 TKKMADVYDRVKVV
+839 TKQMADVYDRVKVV
-853 TKDSVTT
+853 TKDSVIT
-860 ANEGHYDMENR
+860 ANEGHYDIVNR
-871 KIRAKGNVHVEYQ
+871 KIRAKGNVHVDY
-884 TDKSA
+884 TSDKSA
-889 GNVFDNMTST
+889 SSIFNDMTST
-899 NTKKTTK
+899 KKK
-906 K
+906 

>member
-398 EGITGTNVVYNLGTK
+398 EGITGTNIVYNLGTK

-432 KNVTYKEETGIL
+432 KNVTYKEDTGIL

-785 LTIDDGPKGNTLVK
+785 LTIDDGEKGNTIVK
-799 ADDVTGYIDQDLIK
+799 ADDVTGYIDKELIK
-813 LNKNVYVKNVN
+813 LNKNVYVKNIN
-824 EKKEEVVLTADRGAV
+824 EKKEETVLTADRGTV
-839 TKKMADVYDRVKVV
+839 TKQMADVYDRVKVV
-853 TKDSVTT
+853 TKDSVIT
-860 ANEGHYDMENR
+860 ANEGHYDIVNR
-871 KIRAKGNVHVEYQ
+871 KIRAKGNVHVDY
-884 TDKSA
+884 TSDKSA
-889 GNVFDNMTST
+889 SSIFNDMTST
-899 NTKKTTK
+899 KKK
-906 K
+906 